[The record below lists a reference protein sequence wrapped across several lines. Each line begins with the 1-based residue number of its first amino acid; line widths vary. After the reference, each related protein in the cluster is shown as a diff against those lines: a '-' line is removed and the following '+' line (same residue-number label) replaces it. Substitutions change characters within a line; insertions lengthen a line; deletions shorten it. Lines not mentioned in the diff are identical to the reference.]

1 LSNVARRWTSADERL
16 HIAAQQEEWTFSFW
30 APDGSIAGFTSYR
43 LVGATDAWYCW
54 ALARRGQSLLHVA
67 EFDIP
72 RRFDPMIAKAQAMWS
87 EYTCEAPFEQW
98 TVGNETYAVGLDD
111 PDEALGRVYGEAVPI
126 ASDIE
131 WYATEDPVPLDHSA
145 AESDVHGY
153 QQAGV
158 VHGAVELL
166 SGGIDLEELPAHRT
180 HRWSVGRALEPLPL
194 PTAVAHLGVRAPF
207 RLPDDSI
214 LDLVLTSDGWRR
226 RA

>member
-1 LSNVARRWTSADERL
+1 VSEIAQRWVGADERL
-16 HIAAQQEEWTFSFW
+16 HAGAVQEEWTFSFW

-54 ALARRGQSLLHVA
+54 ALARHGHSLLHVT

-72 RRFDPMIAKAQAMWS
+72 RRSDPMIAKAQAMWS

-111 PDEALGRVYGEAVPI
+111 PEEALGRVYGEAVPI

-131 WYATEDPVPLDHSA
+131 WYATGDPLPLERNSGDAHVS
-145 AESDVHGY
+145 GY

-166 SGGIDLEELPAHRT
+166 GGGIDLEELPAHRT
-180 HRWSVGRALEPLPL
+180 HRWSFERALDPLPL

-207 RLPDDSI
+207 RLPDDSV